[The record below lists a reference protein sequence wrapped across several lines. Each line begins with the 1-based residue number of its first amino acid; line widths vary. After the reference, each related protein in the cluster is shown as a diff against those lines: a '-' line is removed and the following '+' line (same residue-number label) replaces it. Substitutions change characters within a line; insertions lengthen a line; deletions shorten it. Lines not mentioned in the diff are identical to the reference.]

1 MRKKSIDS
9 RVYRVA
15 ARENRSKK
23 PLRLKRYFL
32 IQMQQNLVSNQQQK
46 QLVLNLIEGFLPI
59 YHQSSFQL

>member
-1 MRKKSIDS
+1 MRKKPIDN
-9 RVYRVA
+9 RVCRVA
-15 ARENRSKK
+15 ARENGNKK

>member
-15 ARENRSKK
+15 ARENRNKN

-32 IQMQQNLVSNQQQK
+32 IQMQRNLVSNQQQK
-46 QLVLNLIEGFLPI
+46 QMVLNLIEGF
-59 YHQSSFQL
+59 